1 MFVVLSYKI
10 IAKVFFE
17 GRFVA
22 FGFER
27 IYCFIAKYLFLSP

>member
-1 MFVVLSYKI
+1 MFVILSYKI

-27 IYCFIAKYLFLSP
+27 TYCFIAKYLFLSP